1 MGTTVQYY
9 NQNCVKVLSQPL
21 FLYILSSRFKIQIP
35 KEPLPENVS
44 CRVVIKKIVIPNIA
58 FQTSLNR
65 PAYILFHVL
74 LYFVIISG
82 CPNTPSEKT
91 CTTQVILIFVFI
103 FGLSLEYKTATKVT
117 KITFTKHV

>member
-1 MGTTVQYY
+1 MGTTVQYH
-9 NQNCVKVLSQPL
+9 NQNCVKVLSRPL

-35 KEPLPENVS
+35 KEPLPENVA
-44 CRVVIKKIVIPNIA
+44 CRVVIKKIAIPNIA

>member
-1 MGTTVQYY
+1 MGTTVQYH
-9 NQNCVKVLSQPL
+9 NQNCVKVLSRPL

-35 KEPLPENVS
+35 KKLLPENLA
-44 CRVVIKKIVIPNIA
+44 CHMVVKKIVIPNIA
-58 FQTSLNR
+58 FQTGL
-65 PAYILFHVL
+65 LHVL

>member
-1 MGTTVQYY
+1 MGTTVQYH
-9 NQNCVKVLSQPL
+9 NQNCVKVLSRHL

-35 KEPLPENVS
+35 KEPLPENVA
-44 CRVVIKKIVIPNIA
+44 CHVVIKKIVIPNIA